1 MNILNDEK
9 YSFLYKDDNL
19 KNNVALLVKGGSNAY
34 HLSSESSDFDL
45 RGITI
50 ENEDTLLGIRKFDC
64 FVNKET
70 DTTIYGL
77 KKFISMAMKS
87 NPNALELLFTDKEDI
102 IYCSDIGKLLLENR
116 DTFLSK
122 QILKPIYGIAANNE
136 KRYLNPSISSPLS
149 KYDNEK
155 DKMKKINKVYCETI
169 RRLLAGLCLARTGGF
184 IVNAKTLVNDYSL
197 ADFRLAFPFVK
208 DLYKVKYAEDDRYFD
223 MNVIDTLESILEPEI
238 KCSSLLPDKVDRN
251 KVNDLQ
257 KECFKMNL
265 RKQKIHIYFVNC
277 LGIIPNS
284 WYKEFGFDISKWAI
298 PYRYHCALN
307 ASNDLMGTCFICKND
322 DDIVGFIFSN
332 YLHGEGT
339 HHINY
344 DAAESGLKELRSK
357 YPLDEIVVSSKWI
370 ETYTS
375 SIEPM
380 INLLDKY
387 NIKYD

>member
-169 RRLLAGLCLARTGGF
+169 RRLLAGLCLARTGEF

-197 ADFRLAFPFVK
+197 ADFRLAFPFLR

-238 KCSSLLPDKVDRN
+238 KCSTMLPDKVDRD
-251 KVNDLQ
+251 KVNWLQ

-265 RKQKIHIYFVNC
+265 NKIYV
-277 LGIIPNS
+277 
-284 WYKEFGFDISKWAI
+284 K
-298 PYRYHCALN
+298 
-307 ASNDLMGTCFICKND
+307 T
-322 DDIVGFIFSN
+322 
-332 YLHGEGT
+332 
-339 HHINY
+339 
-344 DAAESGLKELRSK
+344 
-357 YPLDEIVVSSKWI
+357 
-370 ETYTS
+370 
-375 SIEPM
+375 
-380 INLLDKY
+380 
-387 NIKYD
+387 